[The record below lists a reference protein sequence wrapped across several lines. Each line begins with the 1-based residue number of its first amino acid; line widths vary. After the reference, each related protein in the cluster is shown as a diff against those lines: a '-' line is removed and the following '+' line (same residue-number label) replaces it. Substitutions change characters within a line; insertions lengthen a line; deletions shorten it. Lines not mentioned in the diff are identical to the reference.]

1 MAGATDEAKDTLTG
15 PDEDGGAIHPCTGGG
30 SPKENSVPTA
40 VAPASPAL
48 SRNRSFFDRSPPWQV
63 RWYRPAVDSILEG
76 VTVMMRFSGL
86 WFQALWIAAAAA
98 SALGAG
104 AGSRPNVLL
113 FLTDDQ
119 RPDCI
124 GALRNPA
131 IKTPAMDSLVR
142 RGMVFRNCYCFGSN
156 SGAVCLP
163 SRNMLMTGRS
173 YFRWEGQQ
181 YAPAEM
187 PNFPATLEQAGYLT
201 YHHGKKGNSAVPIQA
216 RFNVN
221 KYLAEEK
228 DRENGEPGLTL
239 VNEAIEFLRE
249 RQAANDHKPFF
260 MYLAPANPHDPRIA
274 APKYLDL
281 YPLDQIPLPANYLPI
296 HPFDNG
302 EMTVRDEKLAPWPRT
317 RDEIRRHLRDY
328 YATITGLDYHFA
340 RLLKALDDFGMRENT
355 IVIFSSDN
363 GLAIGSHGLMGKQSL
378 YEHSAK
384 VPLVMAGPGI
394 PQGSTDALVY
404 LMDLFPTVCDLART
418 PVPKGLDGKSLK
430 PVIAGQAKGVRDT
443 LLYCYKD
450 VQRAIRDARWKL
462 IRYPKIDKTQLFDL
476 QIDPDETRDLAND
489 SSHGERVSRMMSD
502 LADLQKLYGDKA
514 PLTVPHPKSPEWTPP
529 AE

>member
-1 MAGATDEAKDTLTG
+1 M
-15 PDEDGGAIHPCTGGG
+15 
-30 SPKENSVPTA
+30 S
-40 VAPASPAL
+40 
-48 SRNRSFFDRSPPWQV
+48 
-63 RWYRPAVDSILEG
+63 
-76 VTVMMRFSGL
+76 MRLCGL
-86 WFQALWIAAAAA
+86 LFCALWIAVATA
-98 SALGAG
+98 SAFGAG

-119 RPDCI
+119 RPDGI

-131 IKTPAMDSLVR
+131 VKTPAMDSLAR
-142 RGMVFRNCYCFGSN
+142 RGMVFRNCFCFGSN

-173 YFRWEGQQ
+173 YFRWEGQKH
-181 YAPAEM
+181 APAEL
-187 PNFPATLEQAGYLT
+187 PNFPVALEQAGYVT
-201 YHHGKKGNSAVPIQA
+201 YHHGKKGNSALLIQA
-216 RFNVN
+216 KFNTC
-221 KYLAEEK
+221 KYLADEE
-228 DRENGEPGLTL
+228 DRESGEPGRTI
-239 VNEAIEFLRE
+239 VDEAIAFLRE
-249 RQAANDHKPFF
+249 HKAGNEGKPFF
-260 MYLAPANPHDPRIA
+260 MYLAPANPHDPRVA

-281 YPLDQIPLPANYLPI
+281 YSLDAVPLPVNYLPI

-302 EMTVRDEKLAPWPRT
+302 EMTVRDETLAPWPRT
-317 RDEIRRHLRDY
+317 KEEIRRHLRDY

-340 RLLKALDDFGMRENT
+340 RLLKALDDLGLTDST

-384 VPLVMAGPGI
+384 VPLIIAGPGI
-394 PQGSTDALVY
+394 PKGSTDALVY
-404 LMDLFPTVCDLART
+404 LMDLFPTVCDLVRA

-462 IRYPKIDKTQLFDL
+462 IRYPRIDKTQLFDL
-476 QIDPDETRDLAND
+476 QIDPDETRNLADNPA
-489 SSHGERVSRMMSD
+489 HGERIGRMMSE
-502 LADLQKLYGDKA
+502 LADLQKQYGDKA
-514 PLTVPHPKSPEWTPP
+514 PLAVPQPKSPEWVPP
-529 AE
+529 EK